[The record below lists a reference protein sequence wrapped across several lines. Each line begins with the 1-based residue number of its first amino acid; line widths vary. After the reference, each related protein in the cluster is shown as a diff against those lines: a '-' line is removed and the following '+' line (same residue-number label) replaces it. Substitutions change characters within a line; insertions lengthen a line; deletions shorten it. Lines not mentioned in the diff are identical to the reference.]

1 VTPGLEYTEL
11 AVPAHLAR
19 HVRVVWRL
27 RGPAS
32 PGEPEPIV
40 PDGCVELVLNFGEA
54 ALETRD
60 GRTLAQPKFMVVG
73 RAFTP
78 TVVQLQGD
86 VDMWGVRIQPGA
98 ASSLLG
104 APAPVLSQ
112 RSWDLHDLTPP
123 FAAAFSALT
132 VRPSGARGEAIMEFL
147 TGAVRSAREL
157 PLEVDELVDYALNGR
172 GELAVRAMAEKCGLN
187 VRRVQ
192 RLFQDN
198 FGFGPKLLM
207 RLGRFQR
214 ALAMSRRDP
223 PPTWSEIALRC
234 EYHDQAH
241 LVRDAR
247 EFALRSP
254 TQVFGP
260 VPGLA
265 ELFIAK

>member
-1 VTPGLEYTEL
+1 MTAHLEYSEI
-11 AVPAHLAR
+11 AVPRQLAR

-27 RGPAS
+27 RGPAP

-40 PDGCVELVLNFGEA
+40 PDGCVEVVLNFGEE
-54 ALETRD
+54 ALETRN
-60 GRTLAQPKFMVVG
+60 GQVVAQPKFMVVG
-73 RAFTP
+73 QAFAP
-78 TVVQLQGD
+78 TVVQLRGD

-104 APAPVLSQ
+104 APAAQLSEC
-112 RSWDLHDLTPP
+112 SWAIDELAPSFGAS
-123 FAAAFSALT
+123 FAALGK
-132 VRPSGARGEAIMEFL
+132 RPSSERGDAIVQFL
-147 TGAVRSAREL
+147 IEAVRAAQEL
-157 PLEVDELVDYALNGR
+157 PQEVDALVDYALNGR
-172 GELAVRAMAEKCGLN
+172 GPLSVKGMAEWTGLN

-192 RLFQDN
+192 RIFQDH

-214 ALAMSRRDP
+214 ALVMSRQEP

-254 TQVFGP
+254 TQVFAQI
-260 VPGLA
+260 PGLA
-265 ELFIAK
+265 ELFISK

>member
-1 VTPGLEYTEL
+1 VLDYAEI
-11 AVPAHLAR
+11 AVPQHLSR

-27 RGPAS
+27 RGPAP
-32 PGEPEPIV
+32 PGDPEPIV
-40 PDGCVELVLNFGEA
+40 PDGCVELVLNFGESA
-54 ALETRD
+54 IETRD
-60 GRTLAQPKFMVVG
+60 GHAVPQPKFMAVG
-73 RAFTP
+73 RAFAP
-78 TVVQLQGD
+78 TVVQLHGD

-98 ASSLLG
+98 AATLLG
-104 APAPVLSQ
+104 VEAQVLSE
-112 RSWDLHDLTPP
+112 RSWSLDEIAPS
-123 FAAAFSALT
+123 FATAFSALGT
-132 VRPSGARGEAIMEFL
+132 EPSDSRGDGIVQFL
-147 TGAVRSAREL
+147 TQAVRNAAEL
-157 PLEVDELVDYALNGR
+157 PHEVDKLVDYALNGR
-172 GELAVRAMAEKCGLN
+172 GRLEVRSMAEWSGLN

-192 RLFQDN
+192 RLFQDH

-214 ALAMSRRDP
+214 ALVMSRQDP
-223 PPTWSEIALRC
+223 SPTWSEIALRC

-254 TQVFGP
+254 TQVFAN